1 MDEISQYILKLDLRG
16 LYISLKLTD
25 IENSEYNL
33 FLHYLFC
40 LGLISDF
47 WHYLELLE
55 SHYASTS
62 PRDEKWGR
70 EQLEENLKKKLK
82 STDDISD
89 LFNEFHEEKAVILE
103 SQKEL
108 YKSQDSG
115 LIPLSIDR
123 INSHSLTK
131 EEIDELERI
140 RLNFIESYSNK
151 VGLVEKYILDEED

>member
-25 IENSEYNL
+25 IEANEYNL

-47 WHYLELLE
+47 WNYLELLE
-55 SHYASTS
+55 SHYSSS

-82 STDDISD
+82 STEDISG

-108 YKSQDSG
+108 HKSQNSG
-115 LIPLSIDR
+115 LIPLNVDR
-123 INSHSLTK
+123 INSHSLIK

-140 RLNFIESYSNK
+140 RLNFIESYPNK
-151 VGLVEKYILDEED
+151 VGLVEKYILDGED

>member
-1 MDEISQYILKLDLRG
+1 MDEISQYILKLDLKG
-16 LYISLKLTD
+16 VYISLKLID
-25 IENSEYNL
+25 MEASEYNL

-47 WHYLELLE
+47 WNYLELLE
-55 SHYASTS
+55 SHYTSS

-82 STDDISD
+82 STEDISN

-108 YKSQDSG
+108 HKSQNSG
-115 LIPLSIDR
+115 LIPLSVER
-123 INSHSLTK
+123 INSHSLIK

-140 RLNFIESYSNK
+140 RLNFIESYPNK
-151 VGLVEKYILDEED
+151 VGLVEKYILEDE